1 MRVKRNKLKVNLRN
15 LVIPFCA
22 VVIASVLLFVY
33 SQRIYE
39 STSAESAQIAHDAI
53 IRALITCYA
62 AEGSFSASIEHLEE
76 YYGIVIDRERYVVSY
91 QVMGSNVM
99 PHVRL
104 VPRE

>member
-1 MRVKRNKLKVNLRN
+1 MNLRN
-15 LVIPFCA
+15 LIISLCA
-22 VVIASVLLFVY
+22 VLIAAVLLVIY

-39 STSAESAQIAHDAI
+39 STSAESAEIAHDAI
-53 IRALITCYA
+53 IRALITCFA
-62 AEGSFSASIEHLEE
+62 AEGSFPASIEHLEE